1 MAESGSLPQLPEF
14 KDLLLEAVSLH
25 QQGKFAE
32 AKDGYEKVLAL
43 RPEQADAWHLLGV
56 LSGQCGHH
64 AEAVE
69 KIDRA
74 IVLNPLEAMFFNNRG
89 ISLRGLQRPSEALA
103 DFDRALELKADHA
116 PTHNNRGNVLRDLG
130 RFEEALAS
138 YERAIRLRPTYAE
151 ALSNRGTTLTDLGR
165 FDEALIS
172 HNQAITLKPDYA
184 EAYLNRGNT
193 LKELKRL
200 EEALESYE
208 RVISLNPLHA
218 QAFYNRGGALQELG
232 QRNAALGSYDQAI
245 ALNQGIAD
253 AHWNKALLLLQDGQ
267 LVQGWTLYEWRWA
280 TKHFESSKRSLS
292 CPLWLGAEEIEGKT
306 ILLHAE
312 QGFGDT
318 IQFSRYATLVKALGA
333 RVVLEVPK
341 ALIPL
346 MQGLEGADEVIE
358 RGQPLPSLD
367 FHCPLLSL
375 PLAFKTDLASI
386 PCAVPYLKASAERK
400 HRWWEYIGTDGF
412 KIALCWQGKPT
423 SKVDA
428 GRSFPV
434 TLFEGIAKIDTVR
447 LISLQKND
455 GSEQLKN
462 LPPGMKVETLPA
474 DFDGEGA
481 AFLDSAAVMEC
492 VDLVITSDTALTHL
506 AGALGVENWTP
517 LKHLPDWRWLLERN
531 DSPWYPD
538 HRLFRQRTP
547 GDWQTVFQEMEAAL
561 RERMASRQPR

>member
-1 MAESGSLPQLPEF
+1 MTDTDSLSRPREV

-32 AKDGYEKVLAL
+32 AKDRYENILAL
-43 RPEQADAWHLLGV
+43 RPDQADAWHLLGV
-56 LSGQCGHH
+56 ISGQCGHH
-64 AEAVE
+64 SEAVE
-69 KIDRA
+69 SIDRA
-74 IVLNPLEAMFFNNRG
+74 IALNPREAMFFTNRG
-89 ISLRGLQRPSEALA
+89 ISLRGLQRLTEALA
-103 DFDRALELKADHA
+103 DFDHALELKADHA

-130 RFEEALAS
+130 RLEEALAS
-138 YERAIRLRPTYAE
+138 YDRAIRLRPNYAE
-151 ALSNRGTTLTDLGR
+151 ALSHRGTTLTDLER
-165 FDEALIS
+165 FGEALAS
-172 HNQAITLKPDYA
+172 HNQAIALKPDYA
-184 EAYLNRGNT
+184 DAYLNRGNT

-200 EEALESYE
+200 EEALEDYD
-208 RVISLNPLHA
+208 RAISLNPLHA

-232 QRNAALGSYDQAI
+232 QSNKALRSYDQAI
-245 ALNQGIAD
+245 AISQGMAD
-253 AHWNKALLLLQDGQ
+253 AHWNKGLLLLQVGQ
-267 LVQGWTLYEWRWA
+267 FAQGWRLYEWRWA
-280 TKHFESSKRSLS
+280 TKHFESSKRSFT
-292 CPLWLGAEEIEGKT
+292 CPLWRGADDLAGKT
-306 ILLHAE
+306 ILLHSE

-318 IQFSRYATLVKALGA
+318 IQFSRYAKRVKALGA

-346 MQGLEGADEVIE
+346 MQTLEGVDDVIE
-358 RGQPLPSLD
+358 RGQSLPSFD

-375 PLAFKTDLASI
+375 PLAFETDLSSI
-386 PCAVPYLKASAERK
+386 PGVVPYLKASAQRT
-400 HRWWEYIGTDGF
+400 HRWREYLGTDGF
-412 KIALCWQGKPT
+412 KIAICWQGKPT
-423 SKVDA
+423 SKVDV

-434 TLFEGIAKIDTVR
+434 TLFEGLAKIDTVR

-462 LPPGMKVETLPA
+462 LPKRMKVETLPD

-517 LKHLPDWRWLLERN
+517 LKHLPDWRWMLERH
-531 DSPWYPD
+531 DSPWYPN

-561 RERMASRQPR
+561 RDRLAIR